1 MRKFRAGRKAS
12 RGGERADGQTA
23 TPPSFINKEGDVK
36 KRLIG
41 AGRIAGGVMNHTFEG
56 PDGEI
61 SARVSYMDE
70 YRRRVQEDRTRA
82 GHPET
87 RRQCPAFL
95 AGVSDEECRSYREAG
110 LPECDRCQFSEVG
123 DAPRLSH

>member
-12 RGGERADGQTA
+12 RGGERADGQEA
-23 TPPSFINKEGDVK
+23 TPPSFINKEEPMP

-41 AGRIAGGVMNHTFEG
+41 AGRIAGGVMSHTFEG
-56 PDGEI
+56 PDGEL
-61 SARVSYMDE
+61 SARVTYMDE

-82 GHPET
+82 GRPES

-95 AGVSDEECRSYREAG
+95 AGEKPPGIDLLG
-110 LPECDRCQFSEVG
+110 
-123 DAPRLSH
+123 